1 MQEQS
6 TTTDATNAGTGAA
19 KAAEGKRE
27 QAAAVP
33 AEQTQKTAAKRP
45 RSSAR
50 KAVKKEKKVFVSS
63 KRKRAVA
70 RAVLKKGSGRIIVN
84 SVDVSLVEP
93 RELRSIMMEP
103 VNALSLAREMA
114 KGLDISVNVSGGGR
128 SAQAQA
134 VRTAIAKGIAKYSD
148 SDTIRKEYLR
158 HDRSMLVDDPRRV
171 EPKKFRGPKARAR
184 FQTSYR

>member
-1 MQEQS
+1 MQGQS
-6 TTTDATNAGTGAA
+6 TNTDITNAGTNAA
-19 KAAEGKRE
+19 KTAEEQRGQVAAAQAE
-27 QAAAVP
+27 QA
-33 AEQTQKTAAKRP
+33 QKTAAKRP
-45 RSSAR
+45 RSSTR
-50 KAVKKEKKVFVSS
+50 KAVKKEKRVFVSS

-93 RELRSIMMEP
+93 RELRSIMLEP
-103 VNALSLAREMA
+103 VNALSLAKEMA
-114 KGLDISVNVSGGGR
+114 RELDISVNVSGGGR

-134 VRTAIAKGIAKYSD
+134 VRTAIAKGIAKYAD